1 MNTGGVAGCS
11 RFFQLPLFKRNI
23 GLYRKSCYKLLQSKI
38 PSQLCKSKR
47 PMLGI
52 DRQKLPKPRPLV
64 QGEGRNK
71 ERALPMKHCGQTC
84 RPP

>member
-23 GLYRKSCYKLLQSKI
+23 GLYIKSCYKLLQSKI

-47 PMLGI
+47 PMFNI
-52 DRQKLPKPRPLV
+52 DRHQLLKTRPLV
-64 QGEGRNK
+64 QGEG
-71 ERALPMKHCGQTC
+71 ERSCP
-84 RPP
+84 